1 MAPGG
6 LRQSTTELMAKPAR
20 RNDVE
25 GKRARRRR
33 QVIDAAAAV
42 FAEKGYHGA
51 STRDIAE
58 RLRMQQ
64 GSLYYYFPSKDA
76 ALEEVCRAGVADF
89 VEGLERIV
97 AGPGPA
103 ERKIRAAVAN
113 HLEPF
118 GERPDYVRTFLF
130 DRHALSREARRE
142 VGALSRRY
150 EALLEQLF
158 RDGVASGAFR
168 PDLDG
173 RVATL
178 AFIGACNMA
187 AMRYRP
193 SEKLSLDRMIAG
205 FADLILDGVAVR

>member
-1 MAPGG
+1 M
-6 LRQSTTELMAKPAR
+6 
-20 RNDVE
+20 
-25 GKRARRRR
+25 
-33 QVIDAAAAV
+33 

-51 STRDIAE
+51 STRDIAD
-58 RLRMQQ
+58 RLQMQQ

-97 AGPGPA
+97 AGAEPA
-103 ERKIRAAVAN
+103 EQKIRAAVAN

-118 GERPDYVRTFLF
+118 GDRPDYVRTFLF
-130 DRHALSREARRE
+130 DRHELPRDTRRE

-150 EALLEQLF
+150 EDLLDQIF
-158 RDGVASGAFR
+158 RDGVADGTFR
-168 PDLDG
+168 ADLDT

-178 AFIGACNMA
+178 SFIGTCNMA

-205 FADLILDGVAVR
+205 FADLILQGCVQDRPSAAK

>member
-6 LRQSTTELMAKPAR
+6 LKRPTTDEMAKPAR

-33 QVIDAAAAV
+33 QVIDAAATV

-58 RLRMQQ
+58 RLQMQQ

-97 AGPGPA
+97 AGPAPA
-103 ERKIRAAVAN
+103 GDKIRAAVAN

-118 GERPDYVRTFLF
+118 GDRPDYVRTFLF
-130 DRHALSREARRE
+130 DRHALPRGARRE

-150 EALLEQLF
+150 EALLERLF
-158 RDGVASGAFR
+158 AEGVAAGAFR
-168 PDLDG
+168 PDLDA
-173 RVATL
+173 RVAML
-178 AFIGACNMA
+178 AFIGTCNMA
-187 AMRYRP
+187 AMRGRSGEALP
-193 SEKLSLDRMIAG
+193 LHRMIAG
-205 FADLILDGVAVR
+205 FADLILAGAAVR